1 MAVASKRYSGIDGLG
16 ASEVSFN
23 FFGEDENTVLAAAYR
38 NRKVLAPSDK
48 DWAIAANSEQ
58 ALEAYNIARY
68 GKPTGQT
75 SIKVAADD
83 ILDNTYKRL
92 LANES
97 NVETDPKLT
106 GTSDRNFYNGGPR
119 AFRPP
124 SKVSYPTAVST
135 AALSYPYNIDLGQD
149 HLQINKFE
157 YSRDGQ
163 VNRSKGPDR
172 RGNPGDRISR
182 NKTSKGTVIL
192 PMPKVSDSNGA
203 EWGESDLNVFG
214 IAGLNLLDQTAQSVQ
229 NTLSG
234 GFNLG
239 SNVESLIKAGKFP
252 NINKNALQGFGDDL
266 AGSFQVGGALI
277 GSELLKSLGITVSP
291 DQILARTEGNIINP
305 NAELLFQ
312 GPVLRD
318 FGFQYL
324 MVARSKEEGDQ
335 IRKIIRFFKEG
346 SAPKYQ
352 SQALLGTP
360 DIFTLEY
367 KTPGNPGIMNKFN
380 DLALRT
386 ITVDYAPDGFWTAYE
401 DSHPVAVRMNLQF
414 TELRPVYA
422 SDHERTPANSVGY

>member
-16 ASEVSFN
+16 ASEVYFN
-23 FFGEDENTVLAAAYR
+23 FTGMDENTELVAVIL
-38 NRKVLAPSDK
+38 NDKVLAPSDK
-48 DWAIAANSEQ
+48 AWAIATDSKS
-58 ALEAYNIARY
+58 ALEAFNIAWY

-75 SIKVAADD
+75 SIKIADND
-83 ILDNTYKRL
+83 ILDNTFKRL
-92 LANES
+92 FANES

-135 AALSYPYNIDLGQD
+135 AALSYPFNIDLGQD
-149 HLQINKFE
+149 HLRINKFE
-157 YSRDGQ
+157 YIRSGI
-163 VNRSKGPDR
+163 NESKGPDK

-182 NKTSKGTVIL
+182 NAKKSKGTVIL

-214 IAGLNLLDQTAQSVQ
+214 LAGLGLLKQTAQAVET
-229 NTLSG
+229 NLKG

-239 SNVESLIKAGKFP
+239 SNVEELLKTTP
-252 NINKNALQGFGDDL
+252 NINIQGIRGTLDDITG
-266 AGSFQVGGALI
+266 AASVGGALI

-291 DQILARTEGNIINP
+291 DQILARAEGNIINP

-352 SQALLGTP
+352 NQALLGTP

-367 KTPGNPGIMNKFN
+367 NTPGNPGILNKFN

-401 DSHPVAVRMNLQF
+401 DSHPVAVRMSLQF

-422 SDHERTPANSVGY
+422 SDHEKTPANSVGY